1 MKKVDY
7 EHFSRFRMPGNL
19 TVSGEDVYFCCK
31 RAELEENSYKSDLYV
46 LRGGETLRL
55 TSAGD
60 VNDYFLL
67 PEGVVFPALREKKDK
82 ETAEKGIPLTVL
94 QLLPNAGGEAR
105 EWLRLDYSA
114 EDFRFLTPERFFFT
128 AAYSHD
134 YAAALENCGGDGE
147 KAAARMKEEADYR
160 VVDEQPYRF
169 NGAGYINKQRT
180 RLYFYDAGKVTPVT
194 DEWTSVTMGALSP
207 EGTKLYL
214 TGAAYEEV
222 GSQYDRLWELDT
234 ATLALRDVTV
244 CDTAQNFGA
253 LPLPGGKW
261 ISMASV
267 GEKYGLNENP
277 RLFLR
282 EGDAYRALCTDGEH
296 NFYNSVGSDIKSEAS
311 HGWQPRFR
319 DGGCYLADTQSD
331 STQIVRVDAETG
343 AVTNVT
349 HERGCI
355 TDFALLGEGLV
366 ISALRGAFGQELYYV
381 DARGEETRLTHFSDG
396 LTAEYEYSAPIDL
409 RVVNERGDEVQGWV
423 IPPVDMEKGREYPTI
438 LDIHGGPKTAYGN
451 CYFHE
456 MQLWASMGYAVIFC
470 NPTGSDGRSDDF
482 ADIRGDYGGQDFR
495 DIMAF
500 TDEAVRRFDFIDPGR
515 MGVTGGSYGGFMTN
529 WIIGHTDRFRAAA
542 SQRSI
547 SNWISFYGTSDI
559 GTEFAVDQTGGEPW
573 KNMEK
578 MWAHS
583 PVAYAD
589 RARTPTLF
597 IHSDEDY
604 RCPLEQGEQMYAAL
618 RSHGV
623 TARMCVFKGENH
635 ELSRS
640 GKPKHR
646 VRRLREITQWF
657 ERYLKG

>member
-7 EHFSRFRMPGNL
+7 EHFSRFLMPSLL

-31 RAELEENSYKSDLYV
+31 RADMEANAYKSDLYV
-46 LRGGETLRL
+46 LRGGETVRL

-60 VNDYFLL
+60 VNDYFLR
-67 PEGVVFPALREKKDK
+67 PEGVVFPALREKKDR

-94 QLLPNAGGEAR
+94 QLLPNVGGEAR
-105 EWLRLDYSA
+105 EWLRLDYGV
-114 EDFRFLTPERFFFT
+114 EDIRFLSSERFFF
-128 AAYSHD
+128 AASYSHD
-134 YAAALENCGGDGE
+134 FAESLAECGGDAE
-147 KAAARMKEEADYR
+147 KAAAKGKESDDYR

-169 NGAGYINKQRT
+169 NGAGYINKLRT
-180 RLYFYDAGKVTPVT
+180 RLYFYDAGNVTPVT
-194 DEWTSVTMGALSP
+194 DEWTNANMGALSP
-207 EGTKLYL
+207 DGKKLYY
-214 TGAAYEEV
+214 TATSDEDVMPE
-222 GSQYDRLWELDT
+222 YDRLYELDT
-234 ATLALRDVTV
+234 ATLAVADVTV
-244 CDTAQNFGA
+244 CDTAQNFA
-253 LPLPGGKW
+253 AFPLPDGRF

-277 RLFLR
+277 RLFIR
-282 EGDAYRALCTDGEH
+282 EGNSYRALCADGEH
-296 NFYNSVGSDIKSEAS
+296 NFYNGVGSDIKSEAS
-311 HGWQPRFR
+311 HGYKPVFR
-319 DGGCYLADTQSD
+319 SGGCYFADTQGD
-331 STQIVRVDAETG
+331 STQIVRVDVETG

-349 HERGCI
+349 RERGCI
-355 TDFALLGEGLV
+355 TDFALTDSGLV
-366 ISALRGAFGQELYYV
+366 ISALRGAFGQELYAV
-381 DARGEETRLTHFSDG
+381 SETGEETRLTHFSDA

-409 RVVNERGDEVQGWV
+409 RIVNERGDEVRGWV
-423 IPPVDMEKGREYPTI
+423 IPPVGMVKGQEYPTI
-438 LDIHGGPKTAYGN
+438 LDIHGGPKTAYGD

-470 NPTGSDGRSDDF
+470 NPTGSDGRGDRF

-515 MGVTGGSYGGFMTN
+515 MGVTGGRYGGFMTN
-529 WIIGHTDRFRAAA
+529 WIIGHTDRFHAAA

-547 SNWISFYGTSDI
+547 ANWLSFYGTSDI
-559 GTEFAVDQTGGEPW
+559 GSTFSVDQTGGEPW
-573 KNMEK
+573 KDMAK

-589 RARTPTLF
+589 RVRTPTLF

-604 RCPLEQGEQMYAAL
+604 RCPLSEGEQMYAAL

-623 TARMCVFKGENH
+623 AARMCIFKGENH

-646 VRRLREITQWF
+646 VRRLKEITQWF
-657 ERYLKG
+657 ERYLRA